1 MKKSLLAMVLVIA
14 MTITLVG
21 CGEKAPAYNDG
32 TYEGTGKG
40 MNGDVTVSVE
50 VKDGKISAV
59 NVLSHEESE
68 GISDPAIEQ
77 VPASIVEKNSTE
89 VDTVSGATNTS
100 KGIIEAVNKAL
111 EGAK

>member
-1 MKKSLLAMVLVIA
+1 MKKSLLAIVLVLA

-21 CGEKAPAYNDG
+21 CGEKAPAYKDG

-40 MNGDVTVSVE
+40 MNGDIAVSVE

-59 NVLSHEESE
+59 NVLSHNESE
-68 GISDPAIEQ
+68 GISDPAIEE

-89 VDTVSGATNTS
+89 VESVSGATNTS
-100 KGIIEAVNKAL
+100 NGIKEAVNNAL